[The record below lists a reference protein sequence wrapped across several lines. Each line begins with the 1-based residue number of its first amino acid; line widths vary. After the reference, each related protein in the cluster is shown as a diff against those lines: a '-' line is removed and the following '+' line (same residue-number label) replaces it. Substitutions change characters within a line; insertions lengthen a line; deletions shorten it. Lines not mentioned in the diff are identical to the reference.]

1 MMRPSASSRRHED
14 VVERLLA
21 ERPIFHAADTAWSWP
36 AQPKVLRALAGHV
49 SPGDRTLEVG
59 CGASSVVFVAMGAEH
74 TAISPDPWEHGKV
87 REYCDRLGLDHSS
100 LELIEGYSD
109 RVLPRL
115 ERAGELAVAFIDGDH
130 SFPYPAVDW
139 HYVNRML
146 RVGGVMLLD
155 DVQSAAVGVVCRSMV
170 ASPNWDCLEV
180 IERQAAV
187 FRKLADGYL
196 DWQEDPFSRSPDYWF
211 LGGRGARKQE
221 ALDWAWG
228 VKERIETRLPALRRL
243 RRRLRRRPCQ

>member
-1 MMRPSASSRRHED
+1 MTRSASSRRQD
-14 VVERLLA
+14 RIVEQLLA

-36 AQPKVLRALAGHV
+36 AKPNVLRTLASQV

-100 LELIEGYSD
+100 LKLIDGYSD
-109 RVLPRL
+109 QVLPNL
-115 ERAGELAVAFIDGDH
+115 DPGAGLDVAFIDGDH

-146 RVGGVMLLD
+146 RVGGLLLLD
-155 DVQSAAVGVVCRSMV
+155 DVQSAAVGVVCRSML
-170 ASPNWDCLEV
+170 ASPNWECLE
-180 IERQAAV
+180 IIDRQAAA

-211 LGGRGARKQE
+211 LGAWGARRQE
-221 ALDWAWG
+221 TRDRTGA
-228 VKERIETRLPALRRL
+228 VIERIETRFPALRRL
-243 RRRLRRRPCQ
+243 RRRLRRGQSE